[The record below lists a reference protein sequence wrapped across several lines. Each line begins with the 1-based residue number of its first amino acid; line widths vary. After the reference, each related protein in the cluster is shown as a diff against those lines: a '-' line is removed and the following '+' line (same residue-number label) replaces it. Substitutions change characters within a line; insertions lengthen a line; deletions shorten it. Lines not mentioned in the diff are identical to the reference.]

1 MFDIHIFT
9 LYALN
14 QTTLKKVKEKG
25 KSKGNSIGML
35 QKAVLGNTWKY
46 HIKGKF
52 KNSLATDPPHG
63 TLFYLLVP

>member
-25 KSKGNSIGML
+25 KSKGNNIGIL
-35 QKAVLGNTWKY
+35 QKADLGNTLKY
-46 HIKGKF
+46 HTKGKC
-52 KNSLATDPPHG
+52 SHRPPH
-63 TLFYLLVP
+63 TTFFYLLVP